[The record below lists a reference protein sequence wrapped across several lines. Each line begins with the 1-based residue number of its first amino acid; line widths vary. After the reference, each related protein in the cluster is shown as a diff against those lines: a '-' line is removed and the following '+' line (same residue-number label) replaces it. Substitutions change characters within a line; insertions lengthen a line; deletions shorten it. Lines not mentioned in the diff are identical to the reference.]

1 LRIFFI
7 PFQERYSWIL
17 FLAISFLIT
26 MGITFA
32 INLIIPCAN
41 NRNNAIWMAVPTL
54 VVFYYFIAIRPFF
67 TNGNPN
73 NWLEDVG
80 FQLIWAL
87 ILSPLLGFIL
97 LLGMA
102 SMNRLGV
109 KVNDLLKNLNKDR
122 FT

>member
-1 LRIFFI
+1 
-7 PFQERYSWIL
+7 
-17 FLAISFLIT
+17 
-26 MGITFA
+26 
-32 INLIIPCAN
+32 
-41 NRNNAIWMAVPTL
+41 MAVPTL
-54 VVFYYFIAIRPFF
+54 VVFYYLVAIRPFF
-67 TNGNPN
+67 TNVSSN

-97 LLGMA
+97 LLGIA

-109 KVNDLLKNLNKDR
+109 KVNDLLKNLHKDR